1 MTLNDYIKV
10 RDSYNNEI
18 VTLKEL
24 IKHSDAKLNEI
35 NDRTR
40 TKSDMIANKEKM
52 LELYKNICD
61 LNEKLREKY
70 KLLEQVAER
79 YFTAEEIR

>member
-40 TKSDMIANKEKM
+40 TKSDMIANKENM

-70 KLLEQVAER
+70 RLLEQVTER